1 MLKSFSR
8 LLLLFWTCF
17 VIRIVLDSTNPIE
30 DAQFI
35 ESRVGFDLSRVAAD
49 HEFVAQLQIDNG
61 KGKYLVHIG
70 QVHKIPKA
78 SQATI
83 EEVIKVQKDI
93 ESLLLELINRP
104 EVNDRV
110 FLEALSLESRKLWE
124 SIQNLS
130 LHMDKLDELVRN
142 ADALLGK
149 QAKPRIRETRERDF
163 YQGAAVLLALDGKIK
178 VEAAEDLELNLKAAD
193 KVRNGFV
200 DPKDPDIH
208 INRERMAILLAMP
221 SINRSEKKIQLLIF
235 GAAHDFTRA
244 VQEYNNENPN
254 NKLGLVRLLPR
265 HLK

>member
-8 LLLLFWTCF
+8 LLLLFWACF

-35 ESRVGFDLSRVAAD
+35 ESKVGFDLSKVAAD
-49 HEFVAQLQIDNG
+49 HEFVTQLQIDNG

-78 SQATI
+78 SQETI

-93 ESLLLELINRP
+93 ESLLLELINHP
-104 EVNDRV
+104 EASDEV
-110 FLEALSLESRKLWE
+110 FLEAVNRDSQRLYEIFGELSKSTNE
-124 SIQNLS
+124 
-130 LHMDKLDELVRN
+130 LDELVRKV
-142 ADALLGK
+142 DVLLGK
-149 QAKPRIRETRERDF
+149 EAKPRIRETRERDF

-178 VEAAEDLELNLKAAD
+178 VKSAEDLELNLKAVD
-193 KVRNGFV
+193 KARKGFI
-200 DPKDPDIH
+200 DPKDPDVH
-208 INRERMAILLAMP
+208 INRERMAILLAKP
-221 SINRSEKKIQLLIF
+221 SINGSEKKIQLLIF

-244 VQEYNNENPN
+244 VQEYNDENPN
-254 NKLGLVRLLPR
+254 NKLGLIRLLPR